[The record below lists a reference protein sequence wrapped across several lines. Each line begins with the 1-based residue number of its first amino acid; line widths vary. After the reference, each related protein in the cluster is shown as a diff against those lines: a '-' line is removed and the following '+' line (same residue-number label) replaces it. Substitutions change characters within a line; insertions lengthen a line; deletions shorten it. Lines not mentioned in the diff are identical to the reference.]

1 MPKRKPLSKKIRF
14 EVFKRD
20 MFTCQY
26 CGAKAPDVLLEVDH
40 IVPVKEGGSDDIL
53 NLITSCRNCN
63 RGKSSVKLSDNTV
76 IQKKQKQ
83 AEELQERRE
92 QLELMYE
99 WHKQLLEETEI
110 EVKLKSIYCLK
121 SLNIS
126 IEIRCKIIFQKTVF
140 MFFFIS
146 HRVLQCIYI
155 FSLFDNTLLFS
166 PLCVTLFLIS
176 PLLIT
181 QRRKCLCLRAF

>member
-110 EVKLKSIYCLK
+110 EVNSLQNLLKSYYPSLSFKENGVRTLK
-121 SLNIS
+121 KLIKNFGYSEVYESFEIALNYYDDA
-126 IEIRCKIIFQKTVF
+126 EEAFNKIGGICYNRQQEK
-140 MFFFIS
+140 
-146 HRVLQCIYI
+146 RG
-155 FSLFDNTLLFS
+155 
-166 PLCVTLFLIS
+166 
-176 PLLIT
+176 
-181 QRRKCLCLRAF
+181 